1 MIKVKFLALLAALP
15 IMIGSCSKDNDD
27 ANSSGTVSSSNANKN
42 VTVPQPEVGRTEVPH
57 LASGSQYTV
66 LVHSTAAHGVNMII
80 EWDGA
85 KKAQR
90 WTAYQMY
97 DSNSKGTWTRKSWE
111 EHYENKWAYLNYQK
125 TKHYSSPS
133 WDPFQPDPDLPPE
146 VRTEL
151 EDYSGTGY
159 NRGHICPSADRLCSM
174 DANEQTFYLSNMQ
187 PQIYAFNGGVWGNM
201 ENQLRK
207 WNENSFRDT
216 LFVCKGGTIA
226 DGQTLSSPTELVKN
240 SRMKLPVPKYFFMA
254 ILCKKNNTYKAIA
267 FLAEHKY
274 DDSTNLV
281 PYTLSIDELEQFT
294 GIDFFCNLPDK
305 IENAVERVKSPTSW
319 GMQ

>member
-1 MIKVKFLALLAALP
+1 MNKLKTLALLAALP
-15 IMIGSCSKDNDD
+15 IIVGSCSSDSDD
-27 ANSSGTVSSSNANKN
+27 TNSGGSGGTTSSTNTNKN
-42 VTVPQPEVGRTEVPH
+42 ITVAVPEVGRTEVPH
-57 LASGSQYTV
+57 LATGSQYTV
-66 LVHSTAAHGVNMII
+66 LVHSTAAQGVNMII
-80 EWDGA
+80 EWDGT

-97 DSNSKGTWTRKSWE
+97 DANSKGTWTRKSWE
-111 EHYENKWAYLNYQK
+111 GHTENQWAYLSYQK
-125 TKHYSSPS
+125 TKNYSSPS
-133 WDPFQPDPDLPPE
+133 WDPFQPDPALPAG

-174 DANEQTFYLSNMQ
+174 EANEQTFYLSNMQ
-187 PQIYAFNGGVWGNM
+187 PQIYDFNGGVWGEM

-207 WNENSFRDT
+207 WNVDSFRDT

-226 DGQTLSSPTELVKN
+226 DGQTLTPTN

-267 FLAEHKY
+267 FWAEHKA
-274 DDSTNLV
+274 DHSTRLL
-281 PYTLSIDELEQFT
+281 PYTLSIDELEALT
-294 GIDFFCNLPDK
+294 GIDFFCNLPDN

-319 GMQ
+319 GLQ